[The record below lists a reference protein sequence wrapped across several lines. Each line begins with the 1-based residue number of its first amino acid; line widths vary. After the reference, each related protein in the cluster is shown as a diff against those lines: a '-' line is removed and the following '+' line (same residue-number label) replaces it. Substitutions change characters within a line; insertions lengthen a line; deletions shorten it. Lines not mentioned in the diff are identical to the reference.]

1 MKLLRLFIFLC
12 LLCVSVFVST
22 SYDFVLNT
30 NVPARAESDQFVFY
44 KVYKVWFSDGTFAKI
59 EARRAWMVNWDLSV
73 SGVNIGTIE
82 GNITKEKVAEFAKKY
97 FGKDI
102 IKITDG

>member
-1 MKLLRLFIFLC
+1 MKFLRLLIFLC
-12 LLCVSVFVST
+12 ILCVSTFIFT

-44 KVYKVWFSDGTFAKI
+44 KVYKVWFSDGTFVKI
-59 EARRAWMVNWDLSV
+59 EARRAWMVDWDLSV

-82 GNITKEKVAEFAKKY
+82 GDITKEKVADFAKNY
-97 FGKDI
+97 FEKDI
-102 IKITDG
+102 TKITGG